1 MKKSTIAVLLIAAAL
16 AVSQAWA
23 DDTILIGGRVWT
35 YGTSKYYD
43 NGVFKDRIS
52 IRGVSSTAGD
62 VVIPSMI
69 AGAPVMS
76 FIREMFQ
83 NASMMTSV
91 TIPDTISSIGEYA
104 FWNCTSLTNVI
115 VPASV
120 TSIEEDSFSGCINIQ
135 HATWPGVKCR
145 LPSDSL
151 TTLVI
156 SEGTAN
162 IDYRAFE
169 KYQKLTSVTIPDSV
183 TNIGDASFFYCTNLT
198 SVIIGSGVT
207 DIERFSFCGCKSL
220 PSVTIPDGVTS
231 IGEYAFSSC
240 ESLASVN
247 IPDNVTSIGESAFSG
262 CSLLTDVTI
271 PNSVTSIG
279 DYAFSVTGLKSVVI
293 PNSVTSIGKNAFY
306 NVIGIN
312 TKSSL
317 TRLTIGTGVTQSTIG
332 EKAFYCK
339 TLTTITQPL
348 NLIVPGDA
356 LYIKDYD
363 YCYYSIEDDS
373 GKKVLRIHSLAE
385 SGFED
390 FDKVGETFDVV
401 VIDAGIA
408 SIPKRAFYGFKNMT
422 EIEIPD
428 SVTSIDESAFDGCAG
443 LKTVTIPDSVTAI
456 GNAAFRNCSSLK
468 VAYMSESL
476 RNTLDES
483 VFEGCAFTYSPITYK
498 NLQGAMNTNPTTYQ
512 EGMLVTF
519 VNPGAVTGYTFAG
532 WQPSQITADM
542 TGEQEITALW
552 TAHQYSIAYN
562 SNGGS
567 GTMNPT
573 AATYDTNV
581 TIPANKFTRTG
592 HTFKGWATSATGP
605 VVYAAGQTVKNLTA
619 QSGGVVTLFASWEIN
634 KHTVVIDGV
643 QKTVNY
649 GTEYFVSAPAS
660 YTDHAGTTQYI
671 PLGTSA
677 YPDRGTSFT
686 ITVLGDVS
694 FSWDIWRTNYWLE
707 VEIDTPGTGTVTK
720 NGAAV
725 AGEWIEAGTE
735 IDLLATPVTGYE
747 FASWYGDKN
756 GGVEDGQTLVVQ
768 MDAPRIIGAR
778 FLDGVADPVITP
790 ADGSTFSKAS
800 QTVSITCATDGA
812 KIYYTTNGSNP
823 KETETN
829 LYKGEFTITD
839 TTTIKAKTV
848 LGTFKSGVV
857 AATISKVNATAPAAP
872 LIAPADGS
880 SFWGDSCLVTITCE
894 TPNAIIYYSTTG
906 TNPKTTEAYRY
917 SGPFEITETT
927 IVKAIAKNADD
938 DLKSSVTTATI
949 TKTVL
954 TYEIALDASG
964 LTFTSYGTDGEKWVV
979 ASDPSADGGVAVKS
993 GAIKDNGSTWI
1004 ETTISGTGTFS
1015 FKWRAD
1021 CEDDDTTETSA
1032 TWDHLRVETN
1042 GVEVAR
1048 IDGVTGWLA
1057 PVSIDIVD
1065 GTTIR
1070 WTYEK
1075 DESELGGND
1084 CVWIDTVI
1092 WTPTETIP
1100 LIADGSSAEVVNA
1113 AVDTANFA
1121 DASVKAAIGGSAS
1134 AYKAFKVWAS
1144 GVAGGEAAVVAST
1157 NAAVS
1162 YMLGAERLFVNAP
1175 EIEFGE
1181 CEVATATGEVTVS
1194 ITVKDGEDAVAV
1206 ASEKVKEMFEATS
1219 DLGDWNSAG
1228 KKLTPTV
1235 TDLTQG
1241 QANHLNFK
1249 VRPGDGTSPRAF
1261 LRIRK

>member
-169 KYQKLTSVTIPDSV
+169 NYQKLTSVTIPDSV

-231 IGEYAFSSC
+231 IGDYAFSSC

-422 EIEIPD
+422 EI
-428 SVTSIDESAFDGCAG
+428 
-443 LKTVTIPDSVTAI
+443 
-456 GNAAFRNCSSLK
+456 R
-468 VAYMSESL
+468 
-476 RNTLDES
+476 
-483 VFEGCAFTYSPITYK
+483 
-498 NLQGAMNTNPTTYQ
+498 
-512 EGMLVTF
+512 
-519 VNPGAVTGYTFAG
+519 
-532 WQPSQITADM
+532 
-542 TGEQEITALW
+542 
-552 TAHQYSIAYN
+552 
-562 SNGGS
+562 
-567 GTMNPT
+567 
-573 AATYDTNV
+573 
-581 TIPANKFTRTG
+581 
-592 HTFKGWATSATGP
+592 
-605 VVYAAGQTVKNLTA
+605 
-619 QSGGVVTLFASWEIN
+619 
-634 KHTVVIDGV
+634 
-643 QKTVNY
+643 
-649 GTEYFVSAPAS
+649 
-660 YTDHAGTTQYI
+660 
-671 PLGTSA
+671 
-677 YPDRGTSFT
+677 
-686 ITVLGDVS
+686 
-694 FSWDIWRTNYWLE
+694 
-707 VEIDTPGTGTVTK
+707 
-720 NGAAV
+720 
-725 AGEWIEAGTE
+725 
-735 IDLLATPVTGYE
+735 
-747 FASWYGDKN
+747 
-756 GGVEDGQTLVVQ
+756 
-768 MDAPRIIGAR
+768 
-778 FLDGVADPVITP
+778 
-790 ADGSTFSKAS
+790 
-800 QTVSITCATDGA
+800 
-812 KIYYTTNGSNP
+812 
-823 KETETN
+823 
-829 LYKGEFTITD
+829 
-839 TTTIKAKTV
+839 
-848 LGTFKSGVV
+848 
-857 AATISKVNATAPAAP
+857 
-872 LIAPADGS
+872 
-880 SFWGDSCLVTITCE
+880 
-894 TPNAIIYYSTTG
+894 
-906 TNPKTTEAYRY
+906 
-917 SGPFEITETT
+917 
-927 IVKAIAKNADD
+927 
-938 DLKSSVTTATI
+938 
-949 TKTVL
+949 
-954 TYEIALDASG
+954 
-964 LTFTSYGTDGEKWVV
+964 
-979 ASDPSADGGVAVKS
+979 
-993 GAIKDNGSTWI
+993 
-1004 ETTISGTGTFS
+1004 
-1015 FKWRAD
+1015 
-1021 CEDDDTTETSA
+1021 
-1032 TWDHLRVETN
+1032 
-1042 GVEVAR
+1042 
-1048 IDGVTGWLA
+1048 
-1057 PVSIDIVD
+1057 
-1065 GTTIR
+1065 
-1070 WTYEK
+1070 
-1075 DESELGGND
+1075 
-1084 CVWIDTVI
+1084 
-1092 WTPTETIP
+1092 
-1100 LIADGSSAEVVNA
+1100 
-1113 AVDTANFA
+1113 
-1121 DASVKAAIGGSAS
+1121 
-1134 AYKAFKVWAS
+1134 
-1144 GVAGGEAAVVAST
+1144 
-1157 NAAVS
+1157 
-1162 YMLGAERLFVNAP
+1162 
-1175 EIEFGE
+1175 
-1181 CEVATATGEVTVS
+1181 
-1194 ITVKDGEDAVAV
+1194 
-1206 ASEKVKEMFEATS
+1206 
-1219 DLGDWNSAG
+1219 
-1228 KKLTPTV
+1228 
-1235 TDLTQG
+1235 
-1241 QANHLNFK
+1241 
-1249 VRPGDGTSPRAF
+1249 
-1261 LRIRK
+1261 